1 MYTWVPKD
9 IYKYVN
15 RSTFLKNLKVEIT
28 QVSISDE
35 MDNSIEYKC
44 AKECCKVVR
53 IKQPLLLNMKM
64 HHRHSIYFFFKI
76 FYYF

>member
-1 MYTWVPKD
+1 MYIYIYISDINVYMGSSKD

-35 MDNSIEYKC
+35 MDSNI
-44 AKECCKVVR
+44 AV
-53 IKQPLLLNMKM
+53 
-64 HHRHSIYFFFKI
+64 
-76 FYYF
+76 